1 MQNTNG
7 KQILWGRIADLG
19 FSLFPW
25 FSFGKVQILTSERK
39 LSIIRTV
46 IVKVEPI
53 SSFTQELSDL
63 KQETRKLF

>member
-25 FSFGKVQILTSERK
+25 FSSGKVQILTSERK